1 METPRGQA
9 GVVSR
14 DRLGQRVTQ
23 RTSARTMGLCLG
35 GAASANGSAA
45 QAEPPRLATGL
56 VGEESDPEIGCAL
69 GLGRARLS
77 VSGGPRFALL
87 SRGRERA

>member
-23 RTSARTMGLCLG
+23 HTSTRTMRLCLG

-45 QAEPPRLATGL
+45 QAEPPRLPTGL
-56 VGEESDPEIGCAL
+56 VAEESDPEIGCAV
-69 GLGRARLS
+69 GLGRARLR
-77 VSGGPRFALL
+77 VFDGPRFALL

>member
-9 GVVSR
+9 GVAVL
-14 DRLGQRVTQ
+14 DRLTQ
-23 RTSARTMGLCLG
+23 GVPERSSAKTMRLCLG

-56 VGEESDPEIGCAL
+56 ARKESDPKNGCAVD
-69 GLGRARLS
+69 LGRAPTRL
-77 VSGGPRFALL
+77 PRPRLRFAFVLE
-87 SRGRERA
+87 ERA